1 MTSAERIDT
10 QPTDLPITAYLV
22 LGVLVINDEEL
33 SAVEI
38 KTRADFS
45 IGQFYWAPAVSHI
58 RRELARLLEYD
69 MVREREVLTGA
80 VRMTLRYQSTER
92 GEQLLEAWAAAL
104 PEDESVV
111 VKHPLLLRIWFA
123 RGDSVSILAALDR
136 HIERTQQRIA
146 ELRWALR
153 RGEELGL
160 DSEPRIPHARA
171 VTEYMIRNLYAEIAN
186 CHQLR
191 DDLARGT
198 PRDPAATVTR
208 AKGELRRR
216 TPDSKDAR

>member
-1 MTSAERIDT
+1 
-10 QPTDLPITAYLV
+10 
-22 LGVLVINDEEL
+22 VINDEEL

-69 MVREREVLTGA
+69 MVREREVSTGP
-80 VRMTLRYQSTER
+80 VRTTVRYQSTDR
-92 GEQLLEAWAAAL
+92 GERLLEAWAAAL

-123 RGDSVSILAALDR
+123 RGADSRRLLPALDR
-136 HIERTQQRIA
+136 HIERTQEQIA

-160 DSEPRIPHARA
+160 ADEPRIPHARA
-171 VTEYMIRNLYAEIAN
+171 ISEYKIRNLYAEIAN
-186 CHQLR
+186 CQQLR

-198 PRDPAATVTR
+198 NLDLAATVTR
-208 AKGELRRR
+208 SKGELRRR
-216 TPDSKDAR
+216 SPAGSEQG